1 MAVSL
6 PTSAD
11 IRKAREQAAKTINEQ
26 AGVARTPLLAVLGVT
41 DIAATALTNAIARAR
56 SSATEGRE
64 AVSELP
70 NRLSSD
76 ELRKNVEAMTE
87 SAKKAYVEL
96 AKRGEQTW
104 TKLRQQP
111 QVQRV
116 MQGAQDA
123 SGRFE
128 GRFDGFV
135 DEVHDAAED
144 ALNRITRTTR
154 STGEKTARRAQ
165 RLAGQAAES
174 VQEAGAS
181 VQEAAGETAE
191 RIEHAGD
198 EAAHAAR
205 STSRKAAARTQPAK
219 DDK

>member
-6 PTSAD
+6 PTAAD
-11 IRKAREQAAKTINEQ
+11 VRKAREQAAKTINEQ
-26 AGVARTPLLAVLGVT
+26 AGAARTPLLAVLGATDVAVT
-41 DIAATALTNAIARAR
+41 AAINAITSARTRAAE
-56 SSATEGRE
+56 SRE
-64 AVSELP
+64 AASELP
-70 NRLSSD
+70 NRLNRD
-76 ELRKNVEAMTE
+76 ELRKNVDAMAE
-87 SAKKAYVEL
+87 SARKAYVEL

-104 TKLRQQP
+104 AKLRQQP

-116 MQGAQDA
+116 IQVSQDA

-135 DEVHDAAED
+135 DEMHDAAED

-154 STGEKTARRAQ
+154 SSGEKVARRTQ
-165 RLAGQAAES
+165 RFAGQAAET
-174 VQEAGAS
+174 
-181 VQEAAGETAE
+181 VQEAADEAAE
-191 RIEHAGD
+191 KIEKAGD
-198 EAAHAAR
+198 EAAHTAR

>member
-11 IRKAREQAAKTINEQ
+11 VRKAREQAAKAINEQ
-26 AGVARTPLLAVLGVT
+26 AGMARTPLLAVLGAT
-41 DIAATALTNAIARAR
+41 DLAATALSNAIARAR
-56 SSATEGRE
+56 TSATEGRE

-70 NRLSSD
+70 NRFNRD
-76 ELRKNVEAMTE
+76 ELRRNVDAMAE

-104 TKLRQQP
+104 EKLRQQP
-111 QVQRV
+111 RVQRV
-116 MQGAQDA
+116 IQGAQDA

-128 GRFDGFV
+128 GRFDQVV
-135 DEVHDAAED
+135 DDVHDAAED
-144 ALNRITRTTR
+144 ALNRISRNTR
-154 STGEKTARRAQ
+154 STGEKAARRAQ
-165 RLAGQAAES
+165 HVAGEAAES
-174 VQEAGAS
+174 VQEAAD
-181 VQEAAGETAE
+181 EATE
-191 RIEHAGD
+191 RIEKAGD
-198 EAAHAAR
+198 QAAHTAR